1 MDDAPPLTPQQRSAI
16 QTLITD
22 WLAARLA
29 DNPVL
34 ASVEYDADP
43 SLNQHRW
50 LARLLG
56 EEKESIMLHFTLKQ
70 RMVHFETYV
79 LAQPEENHAAFY
91 EYFLRRNR
99 KLVGVA
105 FSIGHED
112 AVYLT
117 GALPAAEVNEATL
130 DRILGTFWVA
140 VEDCFQP
147 ALRIGFASRFKK

>member
-1 MDDAPPLTPQQRSAI
+1 VDDTPPLTSEELAEVKA
-16 QTLITD
+16 LIDT
-22 WLAARLA
+22 WLNDRLV

-43 SLNQHRW
+43 GFNQHRW

-70 RMVHFETYV
+70 RMLHFETYV
-79 LAQPEENHAAFY
+79 VAAPEENHAAFY

-105 FSIGHED
+105 FCVGHED

-117 GALPAAEVNEATL
+117 GALPAPEINEAAL
-130 DRILGTFWVA
+130 DRVLGTVWVA
-140 VEDCFQP
+140 VEESFQP